1 MSIIKRQNI
10 LKEDLKMKLK
20 KYLDEIQTKIIAEG
34 KLVEGYMYEN
44 GKKDDIEGLQTSGR
58 CMAASLGFLLG
69 ENEGVVIDLP
79 KQEDFPADPHGTYV
93 VYRKEG
99 KIIINPY
106 KGSHTSGTLTFI
118 D

>member
-1 MSIIKRQNI
+1 
-10 LKEDLKMKLK
+10 MKLK
-20 KYLDEIQTKIIAEG
+20 KYLYKLQTKVVKEPW
-34 KLVEGYMYEN
+34 LVEGYMYEN

-69 ENEGVVIDLP
+69 ENEGIVIDLP
-79 KQEDFPADPHGTYV
+79 KQKDFPADPHGTYI

-106 KGSHTSGTLTFI
+106 KGNGNIGTVAFI